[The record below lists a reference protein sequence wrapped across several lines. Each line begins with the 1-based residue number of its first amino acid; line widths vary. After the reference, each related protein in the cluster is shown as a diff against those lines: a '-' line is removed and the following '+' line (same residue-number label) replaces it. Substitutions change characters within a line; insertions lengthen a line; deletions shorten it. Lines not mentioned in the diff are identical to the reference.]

1 MEIVITGVDATIDRL
16 QKEMK
21 SIIQNAAQEV
31 FVAARANTP
40 VKTGYARSKWS
51 KTVSEKN
58 FEVSNKVPYIQRL
71 EAGASKQ
78 APRGIIGPTLEQ
90 IKGKV

>member
-16 QKEMK
+16 HKEMK

-31 FVAARANTP
+31 LVAARANTP

>member
-21 SIIQNAAQEV
+21 SIIENAAQEV
-31 FVAARANTP
+31 LVAARANTP